1 MRTDRYAVPRYP
13 LLPHVVPMDLVP
25 TADNR
30 SRVLNGW
37 CDCELSRRRPFNL
50 TWRRERVA
58 GWRDS
63 TCCEGRG
70 RAWVEGSPTLH
81 SHQCFNGRALGSICG
96 GANCLGAVNGRNAD
110 GLGVLKGLLYDV
122 LRASV
127 RDQSPGRYPGGA
139 GGIVSGSS
147 TLHDRHRSRLCTRC
161 TANFFDIRF
170 HTCFVHL
177 ALCWRAR
184 DATESSTQSHF
195 SSSDGRTLVS
205 LFIP

>member
-1 MRTDRYAVPRYP
+1 MGGGIA
-13 LLPHVVPMDLVP
+13 
-25 TADNR
+25 
-30 SRVLNGW
+30 
-37 CDCELSRRRPFNL
+37 
-50 TWRRERVA
+50 
-58 GWRDS
+58 
-63 TCCEGRG
+63 
-70 RAWVEGSPTLH
+70 H
-81 SHQCFNGRALGSICG
+81 SHQCFNGRARGSICG

-170 HTCFVHL
+170 HTCIVHL
-177 ALCWRAR
+177 ALSTVLESARKRETRPNRAR
-184 DATESSTQSHF
+184 NHNFLPVTDAPWSLYSFPNQAVFHSSISRGGCMHMFKKLSMAPT
-195 SSSDGRTLVS
+195 GGPARMMTLNSARSISPS
-205 LFIP
+205 LFVSAAAII